1 MEKCL
6 FNGLEEGGTY
16 QLRTTEFITIMG
28 FEEVI
33 SDFNKLYEGFDSSSV
48 LFNIVE
54 GEKIKIIADTYTLTF
69 YNEEIDIYNSQ
80 EVKSELQNN
89 QISDKTIEIILSMVE
104 NEDFSVSNIISY
116 LAMDGQLI
124 NIQLTDT
131 LYGNSEFEITS

>member
-1 MEKCL
+1 METCL

-16 QLRTTEFITIMG
+16 QLRTIEFIPIMG

>member
-1 MEKCL
+1 METCL

-16 QLRTTEFITIMG
+16 QLRTTEFIPIMG